1 MDADAGVFARL
12 DESGPCS
19 AAARSCSACCS
30 SGDRSRPL
38 LSTLMRR
45 YSRAVVE
52 VVGLVAAVAVVVV
65 LRART
70 APRTRFMVVGV
81 AVPRA
86 RPLEHT
92 RSSMPLSATSRRTT
106 PLLS

>member
-1 MDADAGVFARL
+1 VLGGGPLVIGVLLLGRPLAAALVDADA
-12 DESGPCS
+12 
-19 AAARSCSACCS
+19 
-30 SGDRSRPL
+30 
-38 LSTLMRR
+38 R

-65 LRART
+65 LVART
-70 APRTRFMVVGV
+70 APRTRFMVVGL

-92 RSSMPLSATSRRTT
+92 RSSMPLSATRRRTT